1 MSDGQFGTDFFNQFS
16 IVGGVSHPPTHPLMC
31 APECGIRDEPIT
43 KIAEI
48 KKIEIKV
55 LLTE

>member
-16 IVGGVSHPPTHPLMC
+16 IVGGVSHALMC